1 MTKNKRP
8 LIIFPQGTRVA
19 PDEIVPFK
27 KGVGRIYKELGVSC
41 QPVAINS
48 GKTWPKKGN
57 LKSNKIITVS
67 ILKSIKYGMDE
78 NDFVKK
84 LEKEI
89 YSELKIIN

>member
-1 MTKNKRP
+1 MSLKKYHIEKSKNN
-8 LIIFPQGTRVA
+8 TN
-19 PDEIVPFK
+19 EYMSN
-27 KGVGRIYKELGVSC
+27 IYKELGVSC

-57 LKSNKIITVS
+57 LKANKIITVS